1 MAFKDTVKRVYNSE
15 DIDAIEGGLELDQED
30 PTVLDQIE
38 AQEDEIAL
46 VEAEGELESDA
57 NDLNEGEEL
66 AEVADEE
73 VKEAEETLAEADA
86 KAAET
91 GEEPVIPV
99 EDVVASQEALKTL
112 IKLSGE
118 AIDNVSFGNRE
129 ALYNDSRAVFAQNLE
144 GLKEVAGKIKDGI
157 KAIWEKIKAGFKWV
171 VEQIK
176 KVLPTKLNRIK
187 WLIDNLKKVDE
198 AGLDKEVIKER
209 QAAFLKVVNEKYL
222 GVAAIVEADLSKAQV
237 YGQGISQALKAA
249 AGLVDQ
255 LKADKD
261 GGKWVVGTVDG
272 AAGVSNLK
280 NAFGNLNLDTEMEAK
295 AKEDGLE
302 GASFKLIGLSAKG
315 NLLVGKYFVKFTK
328 DGKEASKVVTVN
340 KQANAVAALEFNKSK
355 VIKNLAAIIA
365 EAGNVANNAAALNT
379 KIDAFSKDVLEKA
392 SAGFFEKAVSGR
404 KIEANVRNYILGM
417 MNLTTA
423 FDSAVVAYGLSFGS
437 TAYKA
442 LVAASKKA

>member
-38 AQEDEIAL
+38 AQKDEIAL
-46 VEAEGELESDA
+46 VEAEGELENDA

-73 VKEAEETLAEADA
+73 VKDAEETLAEADA

-118 AIDNVSFGNRE
+118 TIDNVTFGNRE

-187 WLIDNLKKVDE
+187 WLIDNLKKVGE
-198 AGLDKEVIKER
+198 AGLNKEVIKER
-209 QAAFLKVVNEKYL
+209 QAAFLKVINEKYL
-222 GVAAIVEADLSKAQV
+222 GVASIVEADLSKAQV

-249 AGLVDQ
+249 TALVDQ

-261 GGKWVVGTVDG
+261 GGKWVVATVDG
-272 AAGVSNLK
+272 AAGASNLK
-280 NAFGNLNLDTEMEAK
+280 NAFGTLNLDTEIATK
-295 AKEDGLE
+295 VKEDGLE
-302 GASFKLIGLSAKG
+302 GASFKLVGLTAKA
-315 NLLVGKYFVKFTK
+315 NLLVAKYFVKFSK
-328 DGKEASKVVTVN
+328 DGKEASKVITVS
-340 KQANAVAALEFNKSK
+340 KQANAVTNIEFSKSK
-355 VIKNLAAIIA
+355 VIKNLATIVA
-365 EAGNVANNAAALNT
+365 EAGNVANNAANLNA

-392 SAGFFEKAVSGR
+392 NAGFFEKAIGGR
-404 KIEANVRNYILGM
+404 KIEANVRSYILGM

-423 FDSAVVAYGLSFGS
+423 FDSAIIAYGLSFGS
-437 TAYKA
+437 AAYKA